1 MSHQVDEF
9 FLGWQSFDVSS
20 SLFTSSHLFRDET
33 FACSTAPLRGAS
45 SARMSSFQAIFASTL
60 KNHNGAHNAR
70 NELKIG
76 TNVPHF
82 NVFDE
87 KNYKNI
93 RSVRIV

>member
-9 FLGWQSFDVSS
+9 FLRWQSFDVSS

-33 FACSTAPLRGAS
+33 FALCSTAPLRGAPA
-45 SARMSSFQAIFASTL
+45 ARMSSFQVTATL

-76 TNVPHF
+76 TKVPHF
-82 NVFDE
+82 NYFDE
-87 KNYKNI
+87 EKSRNI